1 MSASARG
8 NLTSF
13 SWASSTV
20 YGGTV
25 SKLLA
30 PIVYFAKPIKTSL
43 WVIWTEQHVQYTLFL
58 LHTRQEENECTIKV
72 EKI

>member
-30 PIVYFAKPIKTSL
+30 PIVYFAKTIKTSL
-43 WVIWTEQHVQYTLFL
+43 WALWVEQQARYPQL
-58 LHTRQEENECTIKV
+58 K
-72 EKI
+72 